1 MESKTARALF
11 DKFAGTLAFVAVED
25 SEGTAGI
32 GSAFHVGEGVFVTA
46 RHVVEGM
53 NIVEVCMTHRTC
65 IALEGNE
72 AKTATNY
79 LHGPEGE
86 SIRVHHIGRQALR
99 IKMGPFFHKEP
110 SVDVAVFQVDGIDP
124 RTPFVEL
131 GGHLDDWLGEG
142 DFVLTEAIVL
152 GYPPI
157 PQTND
162 PHLVVAR
169 SEINAV
175 VDVRHAPHVHFIL
188 SATPRGGFSGGLAVL
203 DGGVALGVITSSLVA
218 NSAAAELGFFAVLT
232 VEPIY
237 VCLAEHKL
245 LPDCQTDIWEDFWNT
260 DTLLEFCAPTETDA
274 AEVRVLAEVDVFDN
288 GKRVYLKLRCN
299 DQALL
304 DRATEAA
311 RVAVQKFTPIIS
323 SEGRSRLISISEYTT
338 EISRHFVADAEAA
351 IVREMIACGL
361 TLVPEGTVIKSY
373 NS

>member
-1 MESKTARALF
+1 
-11 DKFAGTLAFVAVED
+11 
-25 SEGTAGI
+25 
-32 GSAFHVGEGVFVTA
+32 
-46 RHVVEGM
+46 
-53 NIVEVCMTHRTC
+53 MTHRTC

-99 IKMGPFFHKEP
+99 IKMGPFFHKEA

-175 VDVRHAPHVHFIL
+175 VDVRHAPHLHFIL

-274 AEVRVLAEVDVFDN
+274 AEVRVLAEADVFDN